1 MHSRSNRA
9 SPDRLAPPLLGIKK
23 YSQAFQPAPVLLRTQ
38 KNRPVHIALRNLC
51 RSRFYDLI
59 FTEGDAYSLTMG
71 TTLLVLAAGM
81 GSRYGGLKQLESLG
95 PDGKTLLDYSIDD
108 AIRAG
113 FNSIVFVIRDN
124 FAEDF
129 EKNWDT
135 LSIEHRNQIR
145 FSGFDDLPKGITV
158 QLNALNPGE
167 PLKHYAPPANRF
179 SSPLP

>member
-1 MHSRSNRA
+1 
-9 SPDRLAPPLLGIKK
+9 
-23 YSQAFQPAPVLLRTQ
+23 
-38 KNRPVHIALRNLC
+38 
-51 RSRFYDLI
+51 
-59 FTEGDAYSLTMG
+59 MG

-129 EKNWDT
+129 EKKIGTHYRSRIEINYAFQT
-135 LSIEHRNQIR
+135 L
-145 FSGFDDLPKGITV
+145 GDLPKGITV

-167 PLKHYAPPANRF
+167 PHKHYAPPANRF
-179 SSPLP
+179 SSPLPLSMRMTFTVDLPLYRCSLFVAP